1 MPVNDKW
8 SPTSWQSCPAAQQA
22 QYPDAAALQREL
34 DRLRMLPPLVTSWGI
49 ERLRDQLADAAEGRR
64 FLLQGGDCAE
74 MLADC
79 RSDIIANK
87 LKILMQMS
95 LVIMLGLKQPVIRVG
110 RFAGQYAKPRS
121 SDTETIDGVTLP
133 SYRGDMVNAPA
144 FTEAARTPDP
154 TRLVQA
160 YQHAALTLNFIRSLT
175 ETGFADL
182 HHPEYWDVTFF
193 QNSHVSREVREKYE
207 RMLAELS
214 EAIRFME
221 AVGDQ
226 SVDSLSRVEFYA
238 SHEALHLPYE
248 ASQTRTVPRRT
259 GYYNLTTHLPW
270 IGDRTR
276 SLDGAHVEYMR
287 GIRNPIGIKAGP
299 SIRPEELRE
308 LVERLDPEAEPGRM
322 VVITRFGARR
332 VAEHLPPLIE
342 AVRATGRKVVWV
354 SDPMHGN
361 TIKTGSGHKT
371 RDFDSIL
378 RELDQCIAIH
388 RAHESVVGGVHFEM
402 TGEDVTECVGGAS
415 GVREQDLSQNY
426 TTSCDPRLN
435 SQQALEMAFLIA
447 ERLGAGPL

>member
-1 MPVNDKW
+1 MPANDKW

-22 QYPDAAALQREL
+22 QYPDAPALEREL
-34 DRLRMLPPLVTSWGI
+34 DRLRLLPPLVTSWGI

-133 SYRGDMVNAPA
+133 SYRGDMVNEPA
-144 FTEAARTPDP
+144 FTEQARTPDP
-154 TRLVQA
+154 ARLIQA

-207 RMLAELS
+207 RMLGELS

-226 SVDSLSRVEFYA
+226 SLDSLSRVEFYA
-238 SHEALHLPYE
+238 SHEALHLHYE
-248 ASQTRTVPRRT
+248 SSQTRTVPRRT

-276 SLDGAHVEYMR
+276 DLDGAHVEYMR
-287 GIRNPIGIKAGP
+287 GIRNPIGVKAGP
-299 SIRPEELRE
+299 SIRPEDLRE
-308 LVERLDPEAEPGRM
+308 LVERLDADAEPGRM
-322 VVITRFGARR
+322 VIITRFGARR
-332 VAEHLPPLIE
+332 VAELLPPLIE
-342 AVRATGRKVVWV
+342 AVRAAGRKVVWV

-361 TIKTGSGHKT
+361 TIKTNSGHKT

-388 RAHESVVGGVHFEM
+388 RAHDSTLGGVHFEM

-447 ERLGAGPL
+447 ERLGAKHR